1 MRQMPRA
8 LLISFSAALGGAERA
23 LIDFSGDPRLES
35 VLACPDG
42 TLARSARDRGLIV
55 YRLAPR
61 SLLLRSSTRTRL
73 EAARALIGHGREA
86 RGLIADLDPDVVV
99 ACGMRSA
106 LACLLGPPVGVP
118 VVFEHNDFLP
128 GAAIA
133 HAVRAAARRA
143 ALVIVPSEAVARD
156 LDPRGTLAGR
166 LVVVPPGIEVGP
178 ATARPTGPPRALLLG
193 ALVAWKRPELALE
206 ACALARHRLPDLRLR
221 VVGGSFEGDEAVS
234 GGLRARAQRPD
245 LAGAVDFVG
254 PVPDARAELEQA
266 TCLLHCAPREPFG
279 MVVGEALA
287 AGRPAIVPDA
297 AGPAEIV
304 DHTCGRRY
312 APGDPVAA
320 AQAIVEVAGD
330 PELAAQLGAAG
341 RERVRERFSLG
352 AGRARWTA
360 SVEGVARRRD
370 RALADPADVAIV
382 TVTHNS
388 AAELDGLLGSAAT
401 HLAGVQVVVVD
412 SGSVDDSV
420 AVAHAAP
427 QSTVIELG
435 RNAGFGAGCNA
446 GVAAVQA
453 PVTVLLNPDVEVLD
467 DSLLELAGLAL
478 APGAPERL
486 LAPLVLNPGGG
497 RQDTVHP
504 RPGSAS
510 ELLHV
515 AVPPTLLPRWL
526 AGATAPW
533 RSRSARRVGWAVGCA
548 LVAPTA
554 LLRRLGP
561 FDPAIFLY
569 GEDLDLGLR
578 AAEQGIETWFW
589 PAARVCHLGG
599 HAAERAFGGEPFDL
613 LARGRREVIR
623 RRLGERAAGLDD
635 LAQAAAFG
643 VRMLIKPAA
652 GRSAARERRQLAA
665 LWHSREAG
673 GPAHA
678 SVADG

>member
-1 MRQMPRA
+1 MPRA
-8 LLISFSAALGGAERA
+8 LLISFSAAMGGAERA
-23 LIDFSGDPRLES
+23 LLDFSGDPRLQS
-35 VLACPDG
+35 ALACPDG
-42 TLARSARDRGLIV
+42 PLAHSARDRGLTV

-61 SLLLRSSTRTRL
+61 SLLLRATTGTRF
-73 EAARALIGHGREA
+73 AAVHALVGHGREA

-118 VVFEHNDFLP
+118 VVFEHNDLLP
-128 GAAIA
+128 GPAIA
-133 HAVRAAARRA
+133 RAVRAAARRA
-143 ALVIVPSEAVARD
+143 ALVIVPSQAVARD
-156 LDPRGTLAGR
+156 LDPRGALAGR
-166 LVVVPPGIEVGP
+166 LVVVPPGVEVGP
-178 ATARPTGPPRALLLG
+178 ATPAPTGPPRALLLG
-193 ALVAWKRPELALE
+193 VLVAWKRPDLALE
-206 ACALARHRLPDLRLR
+206 ACALARRRLPDLRLR
-221 VVGGSFEGDEAVS
+221 VVGGPLEDDETVS
-234 GGLRARAQRPD
+234 AAIEARAQRPD

-254 PVPDARAELEQA
+254 PVPDATAELEQA

-279 MVVGEALA
+279 MVVAEALA

-304 DHTCGRRY
+304 DHSCGRRY
-312 APGDPVAA
+312 APGDAVAA
-320 AQAIVEVAGD
+320 AEALVEVAGD
-330 PELAAQLGAAG
+330 PALAARLGAAG
-341 RERVRERFSLG
+341 RERVRERFSLRG
-352 AGRARWTA
+352 GCARWTA
-360 SVEGVARRRD
+360 AVDGIARRRD
-370 RALADPADVAIV
+370 RRLADPGDVAIV

-388 AAELDGLLGSAAT
+388 AAELDGLLDSVVA
-401 HLAGVQVVVVD
+401 HLSGVQVVVVD
-412 SGSVDDSV
+412 SGSADDSV
-420 AVAHAAP
+420 AVARAAP
-427 QSTVIELG
+427 HATVIELG
-435 RNAGFGAGCNA
+435 HNAGFGTGCNA

-478 APGAPERL
+478 APGSPLRL

-504 RPGSAS
+504 RPGSAA
-510 ELLHV
+510 ELLRV
-515 AVPPTLLPRWL
+515 TLPPTLLPRWL
-526 AGATAPW
+526 AGAIAPW
-533 RSRSARRVGWAVGCA
+533 RSRSPRRVGWAVGCA

-554 LLRRLGP
+554 VLRRLGP

-589 PAARVCHLGG
+589 PSARVCHLRG
-599 HAAERAFGGEPFDL
+599 HAAERSFGGEPYEM

-623 RRLGERAAGLDD
+623 RRLGERAAVLDD
-635 LAQAAAFG
+635 LAQAATFG
-643 VRMLIKPAA
+643 ARMLIKPAA

-665 LWHSREAG
+665 LWRSREAA